1 MSTMFVIF
9 YGFQSMTQLWVSI
22 IFIENDNDDQTPHD
36 MKCHHFTTQA
46 WVCLND

>member
-22 IFIENDNDDQTPHD
+22 FFIENDNDDQGHL
-36 MKCHHFTTQA
+36 MA
-46 WVCLND
+46 